1 MPAGVV
7 LVTTI
12 MRVALLADLH
22 GNFEALNACMR
33 HARAQGVDRFAFLG
47 DLVGYGADPC
57 AVLERVARE
66 AEQGAVVVGGN
77 HDAAVA
83 GPDDGMN
90 DDARRAMDWTRRQ
103 LDRAHTDFIAGLPL
117 LVRDESI
124 CHVHASA
131 CEPQRWIYITDDI
144 AASRSLASV
153 DSTWT
158 FCGHVHDQVLYYQ
171 GAGRRLMAFRPTPGV
186 TVPVGAHRRWLA
198 IVGSAGQPRD
208 HNTAAAYALFDRAR
222 GRLVFHR
229 VPYDHFAAAAKIRAA
244 GLPEALAACL
254 ERGA

>member
-1 MPAGVV
+1 
-7 LVTTI
+7 
-12 MRVALLADLH
+12 MRIALLADLH
-22 GNFEALNACMR
+22 SNLEALEACMR
-33 HARAQGVDRFAFLG
+33 HASAQGVDRFAFLG

-66 AEQGAVVVGGN
+66 AERGAVVVRGN
-77 HDAAVA
+77 HDDAVGGSDA
-83 GPDDGMN
+83 GLN
-90 DDARRAMDWTRRQ
+90 EDARRAIAWTRERLGRTQ
-103 LDRAHTDFIAGLPL
+103 RAFLAGLPL
-117 LVRDESI
+117 IVLGDDGT

-131 CEPQRWIYITDDI
+131 CEPQRWTYVSDDV

-186 TVPVGAHRRWLA
+186 PIPVGGHRRWLA

-208 HNTAAAYALFDRAR
+208 GSTAAAYALFDRAR
-222 GRLVFHR
+222 ARLVFHR
-229 VPYDHFAAAAKIRAA
+229 VPYDHAAAAAKIRAA